1 MTQFRIKLSH
11 FERVAGLFI
20 LVALLGGGL
29 TIMTAAIKQ
38 GWFSEK
44 IHYITYFENAD
55 GLHQGTK
62 VQMAGLQAG
71 AVDDIDLEADNKIR
85 VRFHILGKFKDK
97 VRDDSKAQLIRPFV
111 IGERIMDISVGSS
124 KAKVLEPGALIQSE
138 ESMDLMQVM
147 SGKYLGQYMKETTSM
162 LKNLKTVL
170 EAFLSQ
176 DRTEKMVQIFD
187 QLNPLLKNMNRM
199 SVEVAKLSLQAT
211 EGENMRVMMKN
222 VVILTEELNKTLPKV
237 SAAMQEIG
245 PEMPKTAKRAVEAL
259 DEATVL
265 IKALQKSLLLR
276 SSVEEVRTEEKK
288 QRRPAHQAP

>member
-1 MTQFRIKLSH
+1 MNQFRIKLSY

-20 LVALLGGGL
+20 LVAILGGVL
-29 TIMTAAIKQ
+29 TVTTAAIKQ

-44 IHYITYFENAD
+44 VHYITYFENAD

-71 AVDDIDLEADNKIR
+71 SVDEIDLEADNKIR
-85 VRFHILGKFKDK
+85 VKFHILGKFKDK
-97 VRDDSKAQLIRPFV
+97 VREDSKAQLIRPFV
-111 IGERIMDISVGSS
+111 IGERIMDVTVGSS
-124 KAKVLEPGALIQSE
+124 NASIIEPGALIKSE

-147 SGKYLGQYMKETTSM
+147 SGRYLGQYMKETTSM

-199 SVEVAKLSLQAT
+199 SLEVTKLSMQAT
-211 EGENMRVMMKN
+211 ESDNMRMMVKN
-222 VVILTEELNKTLPKV
+222 VVQLTDELNKTLPK
-237 SAAMQEIG
+237 
-245 PEMPKTAKRAVEAL
+245 
-259 DEATVL
+259 
-265 IKALQKSLLLR
+265 
-276 SSVEEVRTEEKK
+276 
-288 QRRPAHQAP
+288 